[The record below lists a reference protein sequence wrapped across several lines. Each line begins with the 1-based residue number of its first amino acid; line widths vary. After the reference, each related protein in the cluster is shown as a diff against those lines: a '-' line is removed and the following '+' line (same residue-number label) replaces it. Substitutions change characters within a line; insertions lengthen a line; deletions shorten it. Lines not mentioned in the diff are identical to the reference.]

1 MHVGWMSGFAP
12 FALVVWYV
20 LSMLRLTTAVDILF
34 LLSVPPLVIAI
45 LQYEGDRKGR
55 ASSKAHQKCRIG
67 DSFAC
72 KHYSQASCACN
83 S

>member
-1 MHVGWMSGFAP
+1 MFLLHGASLTLHTIMHVGWMSGCAP

-20 LSMLRLTTAVDILF
+20 LSMLPLTTAVDILF

-55 ASSKAHQKCRIG
+55 ASGKAH
-67 DSFAC
+67 
-72 KHYSQASCACN
+72 
-83 S
+83 